1 VDALLSSLGLGSG
14 SSLWELSFWLTPIKV
29 LLASF
34 VFGQLLAWTYE
45 YTYRGL
51 SYSRGFSHT
60 IVLTTMSA
68 VVLVLA
74 MERSLIAGLGLVGVL
89 SMTRFRNNLKA
100 PRDLVFLMGAATI
113 GLACGVTAVAVG
125 ALGTGAFCA
134 AALYL
139 NAGAFGSRARYDGVL
154 RFRVSANK
162 DLNEPLQAILE
173 RHCRR
178 CDQLSVGEIAQGS
191 LLEYAYQ
198 IKLWDQ
204 ESRQRLI
211 DALRRDLGV
220 ENVRLLLQDATL
232 EY

>member
-1 VDALLSSLGLGSG
+1 MQRLLSEFLGTYALVFAGTGAIVIDAASG
-14 SSLWELSFWLTPIKV
+14 GAITHVGVAL
-29 LLASF
+29 
-34 VFGQLLAWTYE
+34 VFGLVVMAMISTF
-45 YTYRGL
+45 GDV
-51 SYSRGFSHT
+51 SGAHFNP
-60 IVLTTMSA
+60 A
-68 VVLVLA
+68 V
-74 MERSLIAGLGLVGVL
+74 SI
-89 SMTRFRNNLKA
+89 
-100 PRDLVFLMGAATI
+100 
-113 GLACGVTAVAVG
+113 
-125 ALGTGAFCA
+125 AFCA

-198 IKLWDQ
+198 VKLWDQ